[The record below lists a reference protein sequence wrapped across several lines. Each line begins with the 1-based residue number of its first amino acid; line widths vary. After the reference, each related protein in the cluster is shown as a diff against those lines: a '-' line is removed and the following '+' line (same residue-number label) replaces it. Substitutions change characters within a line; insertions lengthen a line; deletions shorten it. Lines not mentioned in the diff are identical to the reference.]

1 MGDLSSVHTGRVRDA
16 LPSLTIGT
24 DDDEFVD
31 RLRSLLESAHTLWS
45 AADERRRMRFFGFRP
60 AVEPGVLKREWHGM
74 GVRISASALRVAR
87 PGAGELVYRSAD
99 RTVLLDGAPFEV
111 TAPGLELVRQLL
123 DLIQAYERW
132 VEAREGRQ
140 GRISRGQTASGAD
153 SRPLN
158 PLAET
163 RRLQRILQIQRPRGR

>member
-1 MGDLSSVHTGRVRDA
+1 MAILSSVHTPDVSDA
-16 LPSLTIGT
+16 LPSPTPGT
-24 DDDEFVD
+24 DGDELEE

-45 AADERRRMRFFGFRP
+45 GPDERRRMRFFGFRP

-74 GVRISASALRVAR
+74 GVRVSASTLRVAR
-87 PGAGELVYRSAD
+87 PGAGELVYRAGD
-99 RTVLLDGAPFEV
+99 RAVLLDGAPF
-111 TAPGLELVRQLL
+111 TSTPAALELVRQIL

-132 VEAREGRQ
+132 VEAREGRA
-140 GRISRGQTASGAD
+140 GRISRGQTAPGSD
-153 SRPLN
+153 RRPLN